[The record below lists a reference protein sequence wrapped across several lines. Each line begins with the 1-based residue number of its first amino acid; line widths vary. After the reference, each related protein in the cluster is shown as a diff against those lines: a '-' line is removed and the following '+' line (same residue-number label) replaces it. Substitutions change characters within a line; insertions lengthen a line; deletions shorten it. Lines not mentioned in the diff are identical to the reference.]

1 MSKKKQK
8 NKMKK
13 SNTEHKLIMKDVL
26 SQLAKNKQQ
35 NQSILPKLHPI
46 AHLNHLYQKQ
56 EKKKKKT

>member
-1 MSKKKQK
+1 
-8 NKMKK
+8 
-13 SNTEHKLIMKDVL
+13 MKDVL

-46 AHLNHLYQKQ
+46 AHLNHLKH